1 MLLLLL
7 SSNIYPASSR
17 MLRCLLVHYHHRS
30 VGIDDVVVGCLV
42 DNMVIGDV
50 DLLRCLLMHN
60 VDKQLLL

>member
-1 MLLLLL
+1 
-7 SSNIYPASSR
+7 